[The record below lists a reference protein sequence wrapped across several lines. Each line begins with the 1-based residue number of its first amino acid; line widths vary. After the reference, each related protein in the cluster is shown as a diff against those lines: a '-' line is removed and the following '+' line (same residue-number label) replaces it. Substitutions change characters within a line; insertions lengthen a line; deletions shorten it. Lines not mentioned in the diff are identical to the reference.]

1 MKNIIKIALAFVT
14 ALAMLLCSCAD
25 NTVTEPGVTTQGGG
39 DTAPEVSDANHEII
53 ISDVESILAENGL
66 RTNIDSFLGD
76 SAAYHGGQQL
86 RVCHTERGTYS
97 AFVCDPGDENNDDIQ
112 KFYVSKTDNDGVAS
126 ILFYGEFPS
135 DNATI
140 TVNIGQDINGNIL
153 VTATSPE
160 VHNMYIFDFESDEVT
175 EYKVATNFASGE
187 SPGYSQTMFD
197 FENRKVYVF
206 HNGIFGSGKYLL
218 EWFVFDIEAGKWS
231 DTSVYT
237 WIEDTYRHVYLH
249 PFADG
254 KGGAY
259 IVGIRGDS
267 QFAKEGKPEPVFS
280 RYAWDQLDLFYIPN
294 LSIADNIAYTTIHE
308 VYDDRVDEGIWSNF
322 NTQSLDVYVDLDGYM
337 HVTYECHKVD
347 VAGNTP
353 DLDVDRQ
360 YRHAIYS
367 GLECIYNEKIDTPE
381 ADYPYYKP
389 MIRQSTD
396 GTLHLIIAKLED
408 KTIQLDVYK
417 ALDELGKGW
426 NHEKHIDFG
435 EGLTTSSLTISAVRD
450 GSVQDNIL
458 SGFFYGYCGT
468 NKTAYNFT
476 LSLEDY
482 SMTSPVNILDGFDI
496 QIDWWYDE
504 RIPATDNQTSIIST
518 ENGVYAAFVYNYNH
532 EESKEDF
539 HIVKID
545 DDGVAVLYSDSFG
558 SKQDKY
564 LTMTDTPDGKIYV
577 CPPTG
582 DTAYVI
588 DTAADTVTPEK
599 RTQIIIDTDKYPQ
612 QTDMIIDSETGDGYY
627 IHTLTVDA
635 FDFIT
640 LSKDSDKSAVLAKK
654 AQLYTYDTELDGGY
668 SNIYALSDK
677 NGGAYLVGTRKTELS
692 APEGKLEY
700 NGYLKTTE
708 DSVMLFYISDI
719 SEIGE
724 IKCAEVCPPYE
735 NEGQD
740 GIWSVAKVKD
750 VYLDSDGK
758 LNILYAYYHFD
769 FDDGDRKNNPEL
781 IANTLKHY
789 VSVYT
794 GATLESVTEL
804 DMGLSENDSVRFTE
818 TADGTLYLVCCNTQ
832 RDLVNLGYSDAVL
845 RFGTYSDGGAAK
857 ISVYCEDEDGFSLV
871 FEKELGDF
879 AAEGFFV
886 SNSLNSADCLIYAS
900 NRDVYYININFEPK
914 N

>member
-25 NTVTEPGVTTQGGG
+25 NTVTEPDVTTEADG
-39 DTAPEVSDANHEII
+39 TAAPELTPSKHEITV
-53 ISDVESILAENGL
+53 SEVESILAENGL

-76 SAAYHGGQQL
+76 SAAYHGGQQM

-153 VTATSPE
+153 VTAISPE

-267 QFAKEGKPEPVFS
+267 QFAKEGKPEPVLS

-294 LSIADNIAYTTIHE
+294 LSNADNITYTTIHE

-337 HVTYECHKVD
+337 HVTYQCYKVD

-353 DLDVDRQ
+353 DLDIDRQ

-367 GLECIYNEKIDTPE
+367 GLDCIYNEKIDTPE

-408 KTIQLDVYK
+408 KTIQLDLYK
-417 ALDELGKGW
+417 ALDDLGKEW

-435 EGLTTSSLTISAVRD
+435 EGITTSSLTISAVRD

-482 SMTSPVNILDGFDI
+482 SITSPVNILDGFDI

-504 RIPATDNQTSIIST
+504 RIPASEHQPSIVST

-599 RTQIIIDTDKYPQ
+599 RTQIIVDVNLEPEQ
-612 QTDMIIDSETGDGYY
+612 SNIIFDGEKGAGYY
-627 IHTLTVDA
+627 VYTIPGES
-635 FDFIT
+635 FDFINIPA
-640 LSKDSDKSAVLAKK
+640 DSDKSVILAKTAEK
-654 AQLYTYDTELDGGY
+654 YAYSTQITDAYT
-668 SNIYALSDK
+668 NIYALSNN
-677 NGGAYLVGTRKTELS
+677 NGGTYLVGTRKIEL
-692 APEGKLEY
+692 ENKLEY
-700 NGYLKTTE
+700 NGYLKTAD
-708 DSVMLFYISDI
+708 DSIMLFYIPDI

-724 IKCAEVCPPYE
+724 IKCTEVCPPHE
-735 NEGQD
+735 SEGQD

-781 IANTLKHY
+781 ITSTLKHCIAVY
-789 VSVYT
+789 DGVEQVS
-794 GATLESVTEL
+794 LTEL
-804 DMGLSENDSVRFTE
+804 DLGLSQNDSVRFAE
-818 TADGTLYLVCCNTQ
+818 TADGTVYLVSCNLQ
-832 RDLVNLGYSDAVL
+832 RDTSRLGYDDKYM
-845 RFGTYSDGGAAK
+845 RYGIYPEGGEAK
-857 ISVYCEDEDGFSLV
+857 ISVYGETDDGFALV
-871 FEKELGDF
+871 SEKVLGDF

-886 SNSLNSADCLIYAS
+886 SNSAQGDCVDCLVYAS
-900 NRDVYYININFEPK
+900 DNDVYYVNIDFEIK
-914 N
+914 E